1 MTWILLVDAF
11 AAIGALTVLSAAVF
25 VLLVLQPKPQDS
37 PGWDK
42 ESLERFREDVRNHR
56 PTDRRVN

>member
-1 MTWILLVDAF
+1 MTWILLVDLF
-11 AAIGALTVLSAAVF
+11 AGIGALTVLSVAVLILM
-25 VLLVLQPKPQDS
+25 VMRPKQES

-42 ESLERFREDVRNHR
+42 ESLELLREDVRNHR